1 MLCSVQRMQERR
13 QKKAARHTVHLQFEM
28 VDTEQGGLH
37 ASLGAHMRCLGN
49 CRLAGSTG
57 REEVMLYLRQG

>member
-1 MLCSVQRMQERR
+1 MICSVQRMQERR
-13 QKKAARHTVHLQFEM
+13 QKKKAARHTVYLQLKM

-37 ASLGAHMRCLGN
+37 SLGAHRRCLGN

-57 REEVMLYLRQG
+57 REEAVLYLRQG